1 MEDIE
6 MLSLTDNY
14 SAFSLNPVGGD
25 FDVEFS
31 PGKRL
36 AYSRVNEQVLL
47 YIRDYSLS
55 FTPGRLR
62 ALRNRI
68 AAIDEALSCQT
79 HNAMNAKDYNVL
91 YKDHVGAGIYV
102 SVDNLQRGV
111 DLRRHWFS
119 NMQCSFMPSR
129 SVIILSTM
137 EWINF
142 KAKLNELLAA
152 YPELVDAKEC
162 MHDPLMGS
170 MDCSECM
177 PFWKL

>member
-6 MLSLTDNY
+6 MLTLTDNCI
-14 SAFSLNPVGGD
+14 ALTLAPVGGD

-36 AYSRVNEQVLL
+36 AYSRLNEQVLL

-55 FTPGRLR
+55 FTPERLR

-68 AAIDEALSCQT
+68 ATINEALRRQT
-79 HNAMNAKDYNVL
+79 HSVMCAKDYNVL
-91 YKDHVGAGIYV
+91 YKDHIGAGIYV

-119 NMQCSFMPSR
+119 DTQCSFMPSR
-129 SVIILSTM
+129 SVIILSAM
-137 EWINF
+137 EWIVF

-152 YPELVDAKEC
+152 YPELDDAKEC
-162 MHDPLMGS
+162 MHDPHMCP

-177 PFWKL
+177 PFW